1 MPLIIFKDM
10 YKIVVF
16 DMAGTTIDEQ
26 NVVYKTVHKAIE
38 RAGYDVSLKLVL
50 LHAAGKEKFQAIK
63 DVLEELEG
71 GAILH
76 DILVDIHHDFENLL
90 DAAYASLKP
99 MPMPGATRVFEALRA
114 RDIKVVLNTGY
125 KRRVAEHLLQQL
137 DWVEGREFDWLCTAE
152 EVVRGRPH
160 PDMIWA
166 AMAHFGVKDARQV
179 AKIGDSIADIEEG
192 KNAGCGIAAGITTGA
207 QTAEQ
212 LQTAAPTH
220 VLDSLEALLPLLA

>member
-1 MPLIIFKDM
+1 M

-16 DMAGTTIDEQ
+16 DMAGTTVDEQ
-26 NVVYKTVHKAIE
+26 NVVYKTVHKAIL
-38 RAGYDVSLKLVL
+38 RAGYDVSFERVL

-63 DVLEELEG
+63 DVLEQLEG
-71 GAILH
+71 GAVHNDTLI
-76 DILVDIHHDFENLL
+76 DIHHDFENLL
-90 DAAYASLKP
+90 DQAYGSLKP
-99 MPMPGATRVFEALRA
+99 QPMPGAIRVFEALRV
-114 RDIKVVLNTGY
+114 RGIKVVLNTGY

-137 DWVEGREFDWLCTAE
+137 DWVEGREFDWLCTAD
-152 EVVRGRPH
+152 EVAKGRPH
-160 PDMIWA
+160 PDMILA

-212 LQTAAPTH
+212 LQMAAPTH